1 MQKLCKKI
9 NMTRLFVWQ
18 FAYRYFLHQ
27 LFPISGLVICYSKK
41 KPFSSLFRNNTVLNF
56 ISLFLNLLMYRMYRS
71 HHRLEKNEITCF
83 SEKIVYIHYYYNQ
96 LQTKL
101 FWSLKT
107 IKLLI
112 ILYDNEKHNAY
123 SRGSWL
129 LTVCFEE
136 MIVSLYAY

>member
-1 MQKLCKKI
+1 MLKVCKNYVKKI

-41 KPFSSLFRNNTVLNF
+41 SHSPPYLETIRCWILSVF
-56 ISLFLNLLMYRMYRS
+56 FLICLYRMYRS

-107 IKLLI
+107 
-112 ILYDNEKHNAY
+112 NEKQLSY
-123 SRGSWL
+123 L
-129 LTVCFEE
+129 LFCTIMKNIMHIQEE
-136 MIVSLYAY
+136 AGC

>member
-27 LFPISGLVICYSKK
+27 LFPISGLVTCYSKK
-41 KPFSSLFRNNTVLNF
+41 EPFSSLLRNNTVLNF

-83 SEKIVYIHYYYNQ
+83 SQKIVYIHYYYNQ

-107 IKLLI
+107 
-112 ILYDNEKHNAY
+112 NEKQLSY
-123 SRGSWL
+123 L
-129 LTVCFEE
+129 LFCTIMKNIMHIQEE
-136 MIVSLYAY
+136 TGC